1 MDVSPDKQNVD
12 AVFSNTTYYIDFYQR
27 EYRWT
32 DEPVKRLLDD
42 VFYRFREQYLHWKD
56 LDPSKETVIAKY
68 PWYYLNTYV
77 TNTIGGRVYVVD
89 GQQRLTTLSLILI
102 KLRHLGARFESP
114 LVGWLDLKIA
124 AQSGFEKQFWMNH
137 VGHNATQKALYEGQ
151 ETKTIEVSSG
161 VTSQNMVRNYD
172 TISTWLDNE
181 LADRHQFETF
191 VFYFLH
197 RLVLINLTVEQTD
210 VPMVFEVIND
220 RGVRLRPHEILKGKL
235 LGQIEKAE
243 LDKDNYNPLW
253 EGLAASI
260 NAYREDELD
269 DFFRFYLKAKFA
281 ATRREGQRFDGDYHR
296 IMFTNDM
303 DNKLGLSHAPT
314 RVKSFLKGEFNYFGC
329 LYEKVLAAYADL
341 SPSFR
346 HLFYCKLLD
355 IDAPFLLVLSAC
367 KLNDPNEDRK
377 IRIIGREVDRYF
389 SLLQLQ
395 NAYDSNDFQD
405 SLYVIS
411 EAIREMPVEAFRP
424 AFDEQLKSTIAARRN
439 VGDVEPLTYAS
450 FRQTGTNLN
459 TRFKRYFFARIDEFL
474 AEEMNLNPKHPISNL
489 VTKTGAKTGFHIEH
503 VLSWNEQNL
512 ALFDDDEERFDQ
524 ERNRLGGILLL
535 KGKDN
540 ISSSNESYQEKL
552 KSYANTLY
560 WNETLRSDS
569 YKSKLDMDRL
579 CKKNGLDLKPLDHFG
594 PEELESRHR
603 LLFDVVGII
612 WG

>member
-42 VFYRFREQYLHWKD
+42 VFYRFREQYLRWEE

-77 TNTIGGRVYVVD
+77 TNTIDGRVYIVD

-102 KLRHLGARFESP
+102 KLRRLGAKFESP

-124 AQSGFEKQFWMNH
+124 GQSGFEKQFWMNH
-137 VGHNATQKALYEGQ
+137 VGHNATQKSLYEGQ
-151 ETKTIEVSSG
+151 DTKTIEVSGG
-161 VTSQNMVRNYD
+161 VTSQNMVRNFD

-243 LDKDNYNPLW
+243 LDRDNYNALW
-253 EGLAASI
+253 EGQAASI

-303 DNKLGLSHAPT
+303 DKKLGLSHAPT
-314 RVKSFLKGEFNYFGC
+314 RVKSFIKGEFSYFGC
-329 LYEKVLAAYADL
+329 LYEKLLAAYADL
-341 SPSFR
+341 TSSFH

-367 KLNDPNEDRK
+367 ELNDPDEDRK
-377 IRIIGREVDRYF
+377 IRVIGREVDRYF

-405 SLYVIS
+405 SLYMIS
-411 EAIREMPVEAFRP
+411 EAIREMPVEAFRS
-424 AFDEQLKSTIAARRN
+424 AFDEQLKSAIAARRN

-474 AEEMNLNPKHPISNL
+474 AEEMNLNPKHPISDL

-503 VLSWNEQNL
+503 VLSWNERNL

-540 ISSSNESYQEKL
+540 ISSGNESYQQKL

-569 YKSKLDMDRL
+569 YKSKLDME
-579 CKKNGLDLKPLDHFG
+579 GLRQKRGLELKPLDHFG

-603 LLFDVVGII
+603 LLFDIVGII